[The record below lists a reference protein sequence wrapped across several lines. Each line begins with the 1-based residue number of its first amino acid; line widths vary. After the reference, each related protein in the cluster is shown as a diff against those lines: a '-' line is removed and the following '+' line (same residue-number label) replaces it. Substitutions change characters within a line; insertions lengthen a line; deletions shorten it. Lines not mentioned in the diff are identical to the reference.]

1 MRFSPA
7 RPGVAEMGCKGA
19 RSAYR
24 DFAHVSIHDVGT
36 WFSGGT
42 FLVLARSLSVH
53 PHRRGV
59 GARPSSGA
67 EGRLVGDRPGNVALV
82 RDEARYVYISVYR
95 RDIRNGCYQGRK
107 TPCEGRQKKAD
118 FRSSSVGGG
127 SCDFLSRG
135 AVCCETEGR
144 MALACCGWSGS
155 RSIRGLCGIIRSQ
168 SGFSDP
174 MAVRSPEI
182 GEIGAGDLET
192 FR

>member
-1 MRFSPA
+1 
-7 RPGVAEMGCKGA
+7 MGCKGA

-107 TPCEGRQKKAD
+107 TPCEGPSEERPIFA
-118 FRSSSVGGG
+118 SSSVGAGAAAIF
-127 SCDFLSRG
+127 SPRG